1 MRTRQ
6 LGGRRS
12 AAALASLSAAAVGL
26 AGLTTPA
33 SAVVAADA
41 VAADDPAS
49 CATPYTGTLVRG
61 QALTGKTVT
70 QGTVPEPFTGTVIGT
85 LKDGIAPG
93 TDMILADLAGSES
106 VDRHGVWAGMSGSPV
121 YVDGQLVGAV
131 SYTLNEGKTSVAGI
145 TPAAAVLAV
154 RDGDVGDVMGA
165 QARRTQLGATMAG
178 RVAASGAAT
187 RSQAA
192 SGMRALPSPIAV
204 SGLSPRRF
212 AQLEG
217 WLDDLGPVTNAGASS
232 QVAAAAEGP
241 GREAIVNGG
250 NIVASLGY
258 GYVAAAATGT
268 VTDVCDDEVAA
279 FGHPFTYG
287 GRSTLGLH
295 AADAVGII
303 PPGLF
308 SGFKLANAGAPIGTI
323 DNDRLAGISGSIG
336 ATPDYVPVTA
346 MASDQGGREVGG
358 TTFVSVADLVAD
370 AGLATA
376 FTANDRAL
384 DRYGKGTATSSW
396 TVTATGSDGVEQTLT
411 WEDVYASGYDVASA
425 PVTGLAQQ
433 LYTLLENETEE
444 VAITGIDVDTDFT
457 SEVAQQL
464 RIGRTFQVVKGKQK
478 QITRKAPAVVKA
490 GTTGTV
496 LVELYSKRSRD
507 AVLVPVSVSPSK
519 KSAGRTGILTVE
531 GAFYGDD
538 DWYFYFDE
546 DEFFDEYGDEML
558 GGTRGESLAETIERI
573 EGQAHND
580 DLVTRFA
587 VRGTPVAKGR
597 TSAGST
603 PAAAGNVVSG
613 FVAVPVKVV
622 R

>member
-33 SAVVAADA
+33 SAVVTADPVAAADP
-41 VAADDPAS
+41 AA
-49 CATPYTGTLVRG
+49 CATPYTGPLARG

-70 QGTVPEPFTGTVIGT
+70 QGTEPEQFTGTVIGT
-85 LKDGIAPG
+85 LVDGIAPG

-106 VDRHGVWAGMSGSPV
+106 VDRNGVWAGMSGSPV

-154 RDGDVGDVMGA
+154 RDGSEALGA
-165 QARRTQLGATMAG
+165 QARRAQLGATMAG
-178 RVAASGAAT
+178 RVAATGAAT
-187 RSQAA
+187 RAQAA
-192 SGMRALPSPIAV
+192 SGMRALPSPVGI

-212 AQLEG
+212 AQMEG
-217 WLDDLGPVTNAGASS
+217 WFDDLGPVTNAGAAS
-232 QVAAAAEGP
+232 QVTAAAEGP
-241 GREAIVNGG
+241 GEEAIVNGG

-268 VTDVCDDEVAA
+268 VTDVCDGEVAA
-279 FGHPFTYG
+279 FGHPFNYG
-287 GRSTLGLH
+287 GPSTLGLH

-336 ATPDYVPVTA
+336 ALPDYVPVSA
-346 MASDQGGREVGG
+346 VASDQGSAEVGG

-396 TVTATGSDGVEQTLT
+396 TVTARGSDGTEQTLT

-457 SEVAQQL
+457 SDVAQQL

-478 QITRKAPAVVKA
+478 QITRKSPAVVRA

-507 AVLVPVSVSPSK
+507 AVLVPVSVSPAK

-538 DWYFYFDE
+538 DFYFYFDDE
-546 DEFFDEYGDEML
+546 EFFDEYGDEML

-587 VRGTPVAKGR
+587 VRGTPVKKGR
-597 TSAGST
+597 TSAAAT
-603 PAAAGNVVSG
+603 PAAAGSVVSG